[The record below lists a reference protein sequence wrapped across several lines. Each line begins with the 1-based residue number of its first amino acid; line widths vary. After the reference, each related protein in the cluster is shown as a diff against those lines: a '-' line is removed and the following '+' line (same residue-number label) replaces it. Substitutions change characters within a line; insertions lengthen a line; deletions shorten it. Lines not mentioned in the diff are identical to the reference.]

1 MAAKSSIGAIF
12 KKEGPAPVPAALPAP
27 ETLIVA
33 PEPPRGSRTRKGK
46 HGVAA
51 YLSKEAHK
59 QLKQIALDED
69 AEVQELIIEGINRVF
84 EARGKHRI
92 A

>member
-1 MAAKSSIGAIF
+1 MAAKSSISAIF
-12 KKEGPAPVPAALPAP
+12 RKDGPVPAPVSSPPPEALAVEP
-27 ETLIVA
+27 ELKV
-33 PEPPRGSRTRKGK
+33 SRTRKDK

>member
-12 KKEGPAPVPAALPAP
+12 KKDVPAPAPVAPPPSEALV
-27 ETLIVA
+27 VA
-33 PEPPRGSRTRKGK
+33 PEPKVSRTRKDK

-84 EARGKHRI
+84 EVRGKHRI

>member
-12 KKEGPAPVPAALPAP
+12 KKDGPAPVLVSPPPQEALAV
-27 ETLIVA
+27 T
-33 PEPPRGSRTRKGK
+33 PEPKVGRTRKDK

>member
-12 KKEGPAPVPAALPAP
+12 KKDGPASAPALPPPSEDLA
-27 ETLIVA
+27 VA
-33 PEPPRGSRTRKGK
+33 PQPKVSKTRKDK

>member
-12 KKEGPAPVPAALPAP
+12 KKDGPAPAPVSPPPPEALG
-27 ETLIVA
+27 VA
-33 PEPPRGSRTRKGK
+33 PEPKVSRTRKDK

>member
-12 KKEGPAPVPAALPAP
+12 KKDGLASASVSAAPPEALA
-27 ETLIVA
+27 VA
-33 PEPPRGSRTRKGK
+33 PEPKASRTRKDK

>member
-1 MAAKSSIGAIF
+1 MAAKSSISAIF
-12 KKEGPAPVPAALPAP
+12 KKDGPTPVLVSPPPQEAL
-27 ETLIVA
+27 TVT
-33 PEPPRGSRTRKGK
+33 PEPKVGRTRKDK

>member
-12 KKEGPAPVPAALPAP
+12 KKDGPAPTPVPPLPPEALSTASDPK
-27 ETLIVA
+27 V
-33 PEPPRGSRTRKGK
+33 SRTRKDK

>member
-1 MAAKSSIGAIF
+1 MTAKSSIGAIF
-12 KKEGPAPVPAALPAP
+12 KKEAPVSAP
-27 ETLIVA
+27 MPSQASEVQTTT
-33 PEPPRGSRTRKGK
+33 PEPRVSSTRKDK

-51 YLSKEAHK
+51 YLSREAHK

-69 AEVQELIIEGINRVF
+69 AEVQQLIIEGINRVF

>member
-1 MAAKSSIGAIF
+1 MTAKSSIGAIF
-12 KKEGPAPVPAALPAP
+12 KKEAPVPAPMPPQASEVLTT
-27 ETLIVA
+27 TL
-33 PEPPRGSRTRKGK
+33 EPRVSSTRKDK

-69 AEVQELIIEGINRVF
+69 AEVQQLIIEGINRVF

>member
-12 KKEGPAPVPAALPAP
+12 KKDEPASAPALLPPSENLA
-27 ETLIVA
+27 VA
-33 PEPPRGSRTRKGK
+33 PQHKVSKTRKDK